1 MTIIQNSGNSGNSD
15 NSDNIPLRFWI
26 VLVHVVLA
34 AILLTQQTAWE
45 VSIDFVIKAPPE
57 DVFRFIKE
65 HPEFELKYHPMKYVQ
80 REFKRHYMRNPGT
93 DDNLN
98 IRIINI
104 I

>member
-1 MTIIQNSGNSGNSD
+1 MIPSLNSFQPIAEHPLSWSWSWKNAHND
-15 NSDNIPLRFWI
+15 YVYIPLRFWI

-65 HPEFELKYHPMKYVQ
+65 HPEFELKYHPMK
-80 REFKRHYMRNPGT
+80 
-93 DDNLN
+93 
-98 IRIINI
+98 
-104 I
+104 